1 MIHGSGWGSAEV
13 NPNPELSTV
22 TQEWWGVTEIVKEQ
36 AAKLAAKGGF
46 RCLIPDLYKGKIGA
60 QTREKAPKQPNTS
73 VHPAVGSVHVS

>member
-1 MIHGSGWGSAEV
+1 M
-13 NPNPELSTV
+13 
-22 TQEWWGVTEIVKEQ
+22 TEIVKEQ